1 MIEVN
6 LTYAGSIAAILAAAF
21 SFFLWRS
28 ERNHEL
34 SRLKALYQHLGFIE
48 ESAKEH
54 EKHLK
59 DKKLPDPSWPIANI
73 DLNFYLTNIK
83 YTTQK
88 ECCIWWVGTKGLKKE
103 LIAIFEK
110 INNINYLWKLII
122 ENSKIKSDLRTN
134 TYYQDLY
141 RFITS
146 AMKEIEKIIQK

>member
-83 YTTQK
+83 YTT
-88 ECCIWWVGTKGLKKE
+88 KKE